1 MRHSEYV
8 EIAKG
13 FGEESLKKALVGVA
27 VKSLPFFISGPFNII
42 LIKLADFIA
51 KEVIRQAEFAIFF
64 SYIDFRTDLQA
75 KDFEAAMIKNH
86 KAQLGGTNE
95 EKIIAE
101 KELSEALNRLVSI
114 KS

>member
-1 MRHSEYV
+1 MRHSDYV

-13 FGEESLKKALVGVA
+13 FGEKSLKKALIGVA
-27 VKSLPFFISGPFNII
+27 VKTLPFLISGPFNII

-51 KEVIRQAEFAIFF
+51 KEVIKQAEFALFF
-64 SYIDFRTDLQA
+64 SYIDFRIDSQA

-86 KAQLGGTNE
+86 KAQLEGTSE

-101 KELSEALNRLVSI
+101 KELSEALNRLVSL